1 MTYRTL
7 HPWNVSPQEAMALQ
21 QQLRSQVEIAP
32 LDVRRVELVAGA
44 DLSSN
49 RDSEEVYAGFVVL
62 RLPKMELVAQVGVV
76 TRATFPYVPGLLS
89 FRETP
94 PFLQAWEKLQV
105 KPDALIC
112 DGHGLAHPRRFGIA
126 SHLGLLLEIPTVGCA
141 KRILVGKH
149 GPLEEE
155 AGCYMPLVDRGEVI
169 GAALRTRAGT
179 APVYVSIGHRV
190 DLLSAMELVMRCIRG
205 ARVPETT
212 RRAHAWVN
220 ALRRGENPTMLLG
233 GEIQAGPGTLF

>member
-1 MTYRTL
+1 MIYRSL
-7 HPWNVSPQEAMALQ
+7 HPWEVSPPEAVALQ
-21 QQLRSQVEIAP
+21 QRLKSLVQISP
-32 LDVRRVELVAGA
+32 LDVQGVELVAGA

-62 RLPKMELVAQVGVV
+62 RLPKMEVVAQVGVV

-94 PFLQAWEKLQV
+94 PFLQAWEKLRV

-112 DGHGLAHPRRFGIA
+112 DGHGFAHPRRFGIA
-126 SHLGLLLEIPTVGCA
+126 SHLGLLLDVPTVGCA
-141 KRILVGKH
+141 KRILVGQH
-149 GPLEEE
+149 GPLENE
-155 AGCYMPLVDRGEVI
+155 AGCYMPLVDHGEII
-169 GAALRTRAGT
+169 GAALRTRRGV

-205 ARVPETT
+205 MRLPETT
-212 RRAHAWVN
+212 RRAHEWVN
-220 ALRRGENPTMLLG
+220 ALRRGENVTMLFG
-233 GEIQAGPGTLF
+233 DEPPPWQGTLF